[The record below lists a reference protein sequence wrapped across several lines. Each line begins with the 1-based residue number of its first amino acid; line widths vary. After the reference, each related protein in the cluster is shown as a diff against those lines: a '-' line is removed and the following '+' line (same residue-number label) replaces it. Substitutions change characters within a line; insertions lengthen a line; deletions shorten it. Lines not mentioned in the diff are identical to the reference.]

1 MSEFKFTRQNI
12 EYIHN
17 ENLTNFGGGDGV
29 RDDALLT
36 SVLASPYQECFG
48 KSLYPDIIAKAV
60 KYLFDF
66 TNYQVFIDG
75 NKRMGLSTSTVF
87 LAMNGLKMDLSED
100 NQYELVMKIANGGYK
115 HPYEVIAI
123 LRNHIVRTGR
133 GILPE
138 TEFEAVTNDT
148 MNNLQEAL
156 KKLAAGPEEDNE
168 VFHELSL

>member
-1 MSEFKFTRQNI
+1 MSEFKFKRQDI
-12 EYIHN
+12 EYIHTK
-17 ENLTNFGGGDGV
+17 NLANFGGGDGV

-87 LAMNGLKMDLSED
+87 LAMNGFKMDLSED

-115 HPYEVIAI
+115 HPYEFFASFLYHMIAI
-123 LRNHIVRTGR
+123 VRVL
-133 GILPE
+133 IKY
-138 TEFEAVTNDT
+138 ND
-148 MNNLQEAL
+148 
-156 KKLAAGPEEDNE
+156 
-168 VFHELSL
+168 F